1 MLTGCQIWHTIFM
14 RKKNNEIGKNFLS
27 GDSVKVGRSEKEVI
41 WFPEKL
47 RRVVQY
53 DWPREVR
60 NDAGLELVRVRRGF
74 APLHFREM
82 PSIGLGVR
90 EIKLQDENKSQYRL
104 IFIAKF
110 EEGIYV
116 FHLITKKTSQRTN
129 KLDIE
134 LSKRR
139 YREILKQRTENR
151 SK

>member
-47 RRVVQY
+47 RRVV
-53 DWPREVR
+53 
-60 NDAGLELVRVRRGF
+60 L
-74 APLHFREM
+74 
-82 PSIGLGVR
+82 
-90 EIKLQDENKSQYRL
+90 SQYRL
-104 IFIAKF
+104 IYIAKF